1 MSFFRQYQ
9 NEENQSSDD
18 EKNTNEDFKPELRM
32 LGM

>member
-1 MSFFRQYQ
+1 MSIFRQDR

-18 EKNTNEDFKPELRM
+18 EKNTDEDFKPELRM